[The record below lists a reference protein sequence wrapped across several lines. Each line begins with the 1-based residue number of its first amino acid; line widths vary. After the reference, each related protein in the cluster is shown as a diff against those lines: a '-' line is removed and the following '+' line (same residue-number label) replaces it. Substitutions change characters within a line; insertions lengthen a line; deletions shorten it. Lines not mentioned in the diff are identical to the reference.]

1 MLVIETNSTSIV
13 YLFIIFF
20 FSPKQFRKKQHR
32 FKSVL
37 DGSQGVGVTFIPN
50 SSSPVPFNSTLD
62 QVNLSSRLILEQFQL
77 SFETNLYCS
86 ESSLKNLRQS
96 LKQSDAKLKPTTTWS
111 PAFSRARG
119 SLLELR
125 VLSGS

>member
-13 YLFIIFF
+13 YLFVIFFFF

-37 DGSQGVGVTFIPN
+37 DGSQGVGVAFIPN

-62 QVNLSSRLILEQFQL
+62 QVNLSSRLILEQFSIEFRNKFIL
-77 SFETNLYCS
+77 
-86 ESSLKNLRQS
+86 LR
-96 LKQSDAKLKPTTTWS
+96 
-111 PAFSRARG
+111 
-119 SLLELR
+119 E
-125 VLSGS
+125 

>member
-13 YLFIIFF
+13 YLFIIFFF

-62 QVNLSSRLILEQFQL
+62 QVNLSSRLILEQFSIEFRNKFIL
-77 SFETNLYCS
+77 
-86 ESSLKNLRQS
+86 LR
-96 LKQSDAKLKPTTTWS
+96 
-111 PAFSRARG
+111 
-119 SLLELR
+119 E
-125 VLSGS
+125 

>member
-13 YLFIIFF
+13 YLFVIFFFFF

-37 DGSQGVGVTFIPN
+37 DGSQGVGVAFIPN

-62 QVNLSSRLILEQFQL
+62 QVNLSSRLILEQFSIEFRNKFIL
-77 SFETNLYCS
+77 
-86 ESSLKNLRQS
+86 LR
-96 LKQSDAKLKPTTTWS
+96 
-111 PAFSRARG
+111 
-119 SLLELR
+119 E
-125 VLSGS
+125 

>member
-13 YLFIIFF
+13 YLFIIFFFF

-37 DGSQGVGVTFIPN
+37 DGSQGVGVAFIPN

-62 QVNLSSRLILEQFQL
+62 QVNLSSRLILE
-77 SFETNLYCS
+77 
-86 ESSLKNLRQS
+86 
-96 LKQSDAKLKPTTTWS
+96 
-111 PAFSRARG
+111 
-119 SLLELR
+119 
-125 VLSGS
+125 

>member
-13 YLFIIFF
+13 YLFVIFFFF

-37 DGSQGVGVTFIPN
+37 DGSQGVGVAFIPN

-62 QVNLSSRLILEQFQL
+62 QVNLSSRLILEQFSIEFRSKFIL
-77 SFETNLYCS
+77 
-86 ESSLKNLRQS
+86 LR
-96 LKQSDAKLKPTTTWS
+96 
-111 PAFSRARG
+111 
-119 SLLELR
+119 E
-125 VLSGS
+125 

>member
-20 FSPKQFRKKQHR
+20 FSSPKQFRKKQHR

-37 DGSQGVGVTFIPN
+37 DGSQGVGVAFIPN

-62 QVNLSSRLILEQFQL
+62 QVNLSSRLILEQFSIEFRNKFIL
-77 SFETNLYCS
+77 
-86 ESSLKNLRQS
+86 LR
-96 LKQSDAKLKPTTTWS
+96 
-111 PAFSRARG
+111 
-119 SLLELR
+119 E
-125 VLSGS
+125 

>member
-13 YLFIIFF
+13 YLFVIFFFF

-37 DGSQGVGVTFIPN
+37 DGSQGVGVAFIPN

-62 QVNLSSRLILEQFQL
+62 QVNLCSRLILEQF
-77 SFETNLYCS
+77 SI
-86 ESSLKNLRQS
+86 
-96 LKQSDAKLKPTTTWS
+96 
-111 PAFSRARG
+111 
-119 SLLELR
+119 
-125 VLSGS
+125 

>member
-13 YLFIIFF
+13 CLFVIFFFF

-37 DGSQGVGVTFIPN
+37 DGSQGVGVAFIPN

-62 QVNLSSRLILEQFQL
+62 QVNLSSRLILEQFSIEFRNKFIL
-77 SFETNLYCS
+77 
-86 ESSLKNLRQS
+86 LR
-96 LKQSDAKLKPTTTWS
+96 
-111 PAFSRARG
+111 
-119 SLLELR
+119 E
-125 VLSGS
+125 

>member
-1 MLVIETNSTSIV
+1 MLVIETNSTSIF

-20 FSPKQFRKKQHR
+20 FFFSRKQFRKKQHR

-62 QVNLSSRLILEQFQL
+62 QVNLSSRLILEQFSIEFRNKFTL
-77 SFETNLYCS
+77 
-86 ESSLKNLRQS
+86 LR
-96 LKQSDAKLKPTTTWS
+96 
-111 PAFSRARG
+111 
-119 SLLELR
+119 E
-125 VLSGS
+125 